1 MSEKKDGEMEVS
13 GAKQSQVEGR
23 PPISDQSGRA
33 YFPNYESVGRALETS
48 LIGIWTWDIATNR
61 ITWSSNVEAIHGLPA
76 GSFDGSFSFFE
87 KDVHPDDLP
96 AVRAAIDE
104 TLRSHAP
111 YRVQYRPNRADHKEH
126 WVEAVGSVDLENG
139 QPVRMLGV
147 CRDVTERVQTEREL
161 RIRGRQQEAVAR
173 LCERALTA
181 TDLQKLL
188 DEVAETIARVLNVEM
203 VKILELVP
211 GDAEML
217 LRAGVG
223 WKPSLIGKAHV
234 TTAPE
239 SQSGFALATGE
250 PAIVTGVND
259 AKRFTDSRL
268 LAEHAV
274 VSGVSARISGPDGR
288 SYGVLGVHD
297 TKARQFSESDIS
309 FLVSVANVVA
319 GTIQRHQLDQRHEL
333 MIRELRHRSG
343 NLFSQLLALFSQSAK
358 TSKNIADLAIKYEA
372 RVLALANA
380 HRLITEGGWKSTSLT
395 ELLRTLLQ
403 PYLDRVTL
411 NGPDVYLEPDPA
423 FGLSTALHELITN
436 AGKHG
441 SLSRHTGRLD
451 MSWTVARTQRGL
463 TLLLEWN
470 ESEGPAPKRTRRP
483 GFGSRLINMVIER
496 QLNGEVRQNFDTK
509 GLHAQLTV
517 PLTHERWPTPV
528 HPQIPA
534 TQAFM
539 PPP

>member
-1 MSEKKDGEMEVS
+1 VSKKDGEMEVS
-13 GAKQSQVEGR
+13 GAKQSQVEGL
-23 PPISDQSGRA
+23 PPTSDESGRA
-33 YFPNYESVGRALETS
+33 YFPSYEFVGRALETS
-48 LIGIWTWDIATNR
+48 QIGIWAWEIATNR
-61 ITWSSNVEAIHGLPA
+61 VTWSSNLEAIHGLPS
-76 GSFDGSFSFFE
+76 GSFDGSLSFVE
-87 KDVHPDDLP
+87 NDIHPGDRA
-96 AVRAAIDE
+96 AVKAAIDE
-104 TLRSHAP
+104 ALRSHTP
-111 YRVQYRPNRADHKEH
+111 YRVQYRPNRANDEEH
-126 WVEAVGSVDLENG
+126 WVEAIGSVVLENG

-147 CRDVTERVQTEREL
+147 CRDVTERVKTEREL
-161 RIRGRQQEAVAR
+161 RVRGRQQEAVAR

-188 DEVAETIARVLNVEM
+188 DEVAETIAEVLDVEM

-223 WKPSLIGKAHV
+223 WKPGLIGTAHV
-234 TTAPE
+234 TTGPE
-239 SQSGFALATGE
+239 SQAGFALATGE
-250 PAIVTGVND
+250 PIIVNGVAD
-259 AKRFTDSRL
+259 EKRFSDSRML
-268 LAEHAV
+268 LEHGV
-274 VSGVSARISGPDGR
+274 VSGMSTRISGPDGR
-288 SYGVLGVHD
+288 SYGVLGVHA
-297 TKARQFSESDIS
+297 TKERQFSEYDLS
-309 FLVSVANVVA
+309 FLLSVANVVA

-358 TSKNIADLAIKYEA
+358 TSKNIADLATKYEA

-395 ELLRTLLQ
+395 EMLRTLLQ

-441 SLSRHTGRLD
+441 SLSRLTGRLD
-451 MSWTVARTQRGL
+451 MTWTVTRTQRGL
-463 TLLLEWN
+463 TLLLQWSET
-470 ESEGPAPKRTRRP
+470 EGPAPKRTRRP

-496 QLNGEVRQNFDTK
+496 QLNGEVRQTFDTK
-509 GLHAQLTV
+509 GMHTQLTV

>member
-1 MSEKKDGEMEVS
+1 MEVS
-13 GAKQSQVEGR
+13 GPNQSQVESAST
-23 PPISDQSGRA
+23 SDDSGRS
-33 YFPNYESVGRALETS
+33 YFPNADFVGRALQAS
-48 LIGIWTWDIATNR
+48 QVGVWTWEIASNR
-61 ITWSSNVEAIHGLPA
+61 VTWSNNVEAIIGLPA
-76 GSFDGSFSFFE
+76 GSFEDTLDSFQ
-87 KDVHPDDLP
+87 KTVHPDDRSK
-96 AVRAAIDE
+96 VQTAIDE
-104 TLRSHAP
+104 VLRSRKS
-111 YRVQYRPNRADHKEH
+111 YRVEYRSNRPDSPEL
-126 WVEAVGSVDLENG
+126 WIEALGHVVIEND
-139 QPVRMLGV
+139 QPVRMLGI
-147 CRDVTERVQTEREL
+147 CRDVTERIQTEREL
-161 RIRGRQQEAVAR
+161 RVRGQQQEAVAR

-188 DEVAETIARVLNVEM
+188 DEVAATIAKVLDVEM

-223 WKPSLIGKAHV
+223 WKPGLIGVAHI
-234 TTAPE
+234 TTAPH
-239 SQSGFALATGE
+239 SQAGSALATGE
-250 PAIVTGVND
+250 PAIVTGPDD
-259 AKRFTDSRL
+259 AKRFQDSGL
-268 LAEHAV
+268 LVDHNV
-274 VSGVSARISGPDGR
+274 ISGISARISGPDGR
-288 SYGVLGVHD
+288 AYGVLGVHD
-297 TKARQFSESDIS
+297 TKQRQFSEFDLS
-309 FLVSVANVVA
+309 FLLSVANVVA
-319 GTIQRHQLDQRHEL
+319 GTIQRHQQDQRHEL

-358 TSKNIADLAIKYEA
+358 TSKNIADLQIKYEA

-451 MSWTVARTQRGL
+451 MTWTVARMERGL

-470 ESEGPAPKRTRRP
+470 ESDGPAPKRTRKP

-496 QLNGEVRQNFDTK
+496 QLNGEVRQTFDTK
-509 GLHAQLTV
+509 GHQARLTV

-528 HPQIPA
+528 HSQIPA